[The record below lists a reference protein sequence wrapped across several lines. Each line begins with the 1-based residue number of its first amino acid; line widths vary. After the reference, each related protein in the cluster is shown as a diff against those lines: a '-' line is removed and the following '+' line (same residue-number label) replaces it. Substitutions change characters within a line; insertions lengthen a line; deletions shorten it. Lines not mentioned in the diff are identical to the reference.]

1 MNDQGVYDELG
12 GIPEQDEPE
21 PRKPA
26 IEGGLPPEPVRELGK
41 RKLVE
46 VREALD
52 KATPAPTTK
61 PTNDETEEST

>member
-1 MNDQGVYDELG
+1 MTEGVYDELG
-12 GIPEQDEPE
+12 GIPEPDEPE
-21 PRKPA
+21 PPKPA

-52 KATPAPTTK
+52 KATPAPTSKTVE
-61 PTNDETEEST
+61 PTTEETE